1 MGEMEVGNGL
11 EKNMYRKKGQINE
24 SKILTIVE
32 SRGKKITNTHLL
44 LYILNYLWLSQKK
57 INQSRNIYNNLEIKK
72 TKISRYKKLQ

>member
-24 SKILTIVE
+24 RKILTIVE
-32 SRGKKITNTHLL
+32 SRGKKISNTHLL